1 MNPMMFHWRG
11 LKANEFVSGELEA
24 TSRNEAVFKLKS
36 EGVIVTEIHGGLED
50 DITEKAKPLTPSIFK
65 KKIKEQDLL
74 LFTRKFATMIQA
86 GLAIVPALKML
97 TTQSENP
104 ALTEIL
110 EEVVNKVNAGIP
122 LSKAIEAYPH
132 LFDNVYISL
141 VKAGEVGGSID
152 VFLKKIAVNLAKKL
166 KIIRGLKAALMYPI
180 ALLMVALIVVS
191 VMMVYVV
198 PVFVE
203 IFSTGGV
210 ELPLPTRIVM
220 RISEFFR
227 SYYMVGLIALI
238 IFATQS
244 FKRALK
250 NNIELRK
257 RIHQK
262 NLKLPIVG
270 KLIENAIM
278 ARLSTVLSNLIA
290 GGVGLIEAI
299 DIAKNAINNEY
310 IKDALEN
317 VKRNVY
323 SGRPLATSLRETK
336 AFPETLCGFVE
347 VGEETGKLNDML
359 ETISEFFEDEFDN
372 SVSEF
377 SQLLEPIMIVF
388 LGVLIGFILVAMYM
402 PIFKMGSAVT
412 G

>member
-1 MNPMMFHWRG
+1 MVFHWRG

-24 TSRNEAVFKLKS
+24 TSRDEAVFKLKS
-36 EGVIVTEIHGGLED
+36 EGVIVTEIHGGLDELESG
-50 DITEKAKPLTPSIFK
+50 ITKTQQPSIFK

-97 TTQSENP
+97 TTQSEKP

-152 VFLKKIAVNLAKKL
+152 IFLKKIAVNLAKKL

-180 ALLMVALIVVS
+180 ALLTVALIVVS
-191 VMMVYVV
+191 IMMVYVV

-238 IFATQS
+238 IFSFHS

-257 RIHQK
+257 RIHQQ

-270 KLIENAIM
+270 KLIENSIM

>member
-1 MNPMMFHWRG
+1 MMFQWRG

-36 EGVIVTEIHGGLED
+36 DGVIITEIHGGLED
-50 DITEKAKPLTPSIFK
+50 AIPEKAKPLKRSIFK
-65 KKIKEQDLL
+65 KRIKEQDLL

-97 TTQSENP
+97 TTQSENTS
-104 ALTEIL
+104 LTEIL

-122 LSKAIEAYPH
+122 LSKAIEVYPH

-152 VFLKKIAVNLAKKL
+152 TFLKKIATNLAKKL

-180 ALLMVALIVVS
+180 ALLTVAVIVVS
-191 VMMVYVV
+191 VMMIYVV

-203 IFSTGGV
+203 IFGAGGV

-220 RISEFFR
+220 NISDFFR
-227 SYYMVGLIALI
+227 SYYMIGLIAA
-238 IFATQS
+238 IFFIFQS

-250 NNIELRK
+250 SNIEFRK
-257 RIHQK
+257 KVHK
-262 NLKLPIVG
+262 NNLKLPIVG

-299 DIAKNAINNEY
+299 DIGKSAINNEF

-323 SGRPLATSLRETK
+323 SGRPLAASLRETK

-359 ETISEFFEDEFDN
+359 ETIAEFFEDEFDN

>member
-1 MNPMMFHWRG
+1 
-11 LKANEFVSGELEA
+11 
-24 TSRNEAVFKLKS
+24 
-36 EGVIVTEIHGGLED
+36 
-50 DITEKAKPLTPSIFK
+50 
-65 KKIKEQDLL
+65 
-74 LFTRKFATMIQA
+74 
-86 GLAIVPALKML
+86 
-97 TTQSENP
+97 
-104 ALTEIL
+104 
-110 EEVVNKVNAGIP
+110 
-122 LSKAIEAYPH
+122 
-132 LFDNVYISL
+132 
-141 VKAGEVGGSID
+141 
-152 VFLKKIAVNLAKKL
+152 
-166 KIIRGLKAALMYPI
+166 MYPI
-180 ALLMVALIVVS
+180 ALLTVAMIVVS

-220 RISEFFR
+220 SISEFFR
-227 SYYMVGLIALI
+227 SYYMIGLVTLI
-238 IFATQS
+238 IFAVHS

-257 RIHQK
+257 SVHQK
-262 NLKLPIVG
+262 NLKLPVIG
-270 KLIENAIM
+270 KLIENSIM

-323 SGRPLATSLRETK
+323 SGRPFATSLRETK

-359 ETISEFFEDEFDN
+359 ETIAEFFEDEFDN
-372 SVSEF
+372 SVAEF

>member
-1 MNPMMFHWRG
+1 VNPLIFNWRG

-24 TSRNEAVFKLKS
+24 TSRDEAVFKLKA

-50 DITEKAKPLTPSIFK
+50 TGTKITKAQKPSFFT

-86 GLAIVPALKML
+86 GLAIVPALNML
-97 TTQSENP
+97 TRQSENP
-104 ALTEIL
+104 SLTEIL
-110 EEVVNKVNAGIP
+110 EEVVSKVNAGIP
-122 LSKAIEAYPH
+122 LSKAIEVYPH

-141 VKAGEVGGSID
+141 IKAGEVGGSID
-152 VFLKKIAVNLAKKL
+152 IFLKKIATNLAKKL

-180 ALLMVALIVVS
+180 ALLTVAVIVVS

-203 IFSTGGV
+203 IFGAGGV

-220 RISEFFR
+220 SISDFFR

-238 IFATQS
+238 FFAFQS
-244 FKRALK
+244 FKRTLK
-250 NNIELRK
+250 NNVEFRK
-257 RIHQK
+257 KVHK
-262 NLKLPIVG
+262 NNLKLPVVG
-270 KLIENAIM
+270 KLIENSIM

-290 GGVGLIEAI
+290 GGVGLIESI
-299 DIAKNAINNEY
+299 DIAKSAINNEY
-310 IKDALEN
+310 IKQALEN
-317 VKRNVY
+317 VKRDVY
-323 SGRPLATSLRETK
+323 SGRPLASSLRETK

-359 ETISEFFEDEFDN
+359 ETIAAFFEDEFDN

-377 SQLLEPIMIVF
+377 SQLLEPIMIVV
-388 LGVLIGFILVAMYM
+388 LGILIGFILVAMYM

>member
-1 MNPMMFHWRG
+1 MIFHWRG

-24 TSRNEAVFKLKS
+24 TSRDEAVFKLKS
-36 EGVIVTEIHGGLED
+36 EGVIVTEIHGGLDELD
-50 DITEKAKPLTPSIFK
+50 SEISKTQQPSIFK

-104 ALTEIL
+104 ALTKIL

-152 VFLKKIAVNLAKKL
+152 IFLKKIAVNLAKKL

-180 ALLMVALIVVS
+180 ALLTVALIVVS

-220 RISEFFR
+220 RVSEFFR
-227 SYYMVGLIALI
+227 SYYMVGLITAI
-238 IFATQS
+238 IFAIHS

-257 RIHQK
+257 LIHQK
-262 NLKLPIVG
+262 NLKLPIIG
-270 KLIENAIM
+270 KLIENSIM

-323 SGRPLATSLRETK
+323 SGRPLATSLRETE